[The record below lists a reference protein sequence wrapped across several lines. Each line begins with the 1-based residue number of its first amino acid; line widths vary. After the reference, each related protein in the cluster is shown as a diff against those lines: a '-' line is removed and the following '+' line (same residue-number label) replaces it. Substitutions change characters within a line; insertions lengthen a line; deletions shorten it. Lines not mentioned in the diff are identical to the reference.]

1 MGIDPA
7 IYLDPA
13 IRNWVVIP
21 LVAVMVLVGICR
33 HYVVILIQSESL
45 QNKEELGY
53 HNTLGRSSRLRMNG
67 HWLRKDSFFN
77 RKAFFTNKDDGLLR
91 GKDVRSGAVNPM
103 MNPDGMV
110 GMMKNN
116 MVYMIP
122 NMGMMAFVSYFFSG
136 FVVCKMPFPLTS
148 RFKMM
153 LQRGI
158 DLGTLEVS
166 YVSSLSWYFLVMFGL
181 RGFFSLIL
189 GEGSGADEAR
199 MMQAQM
205 GMGGGMNMQFDP
217 KKAFTNEAD
226 SLDLVPHT
234 FVLDD
239 VEKRLLGKKYPL
251 SYDTGD
257 KAGGSGNAS
266 GRLNPMD
273 RLRRGRK

>member
-33 HYVVILIQSESL
+33 HYVMELMKTEKL
-45 QNKEELGY
+45 QDKEELGY
-53 HNTLGRSSRLRMNG
+53 HQTLARSGRLAMNG
-67 HWLRKDSFFN
+67 HWLRKESFFN
-77 RKAFFTNKDDGLLR
+77 RKSFFTNKQDGVLR
-91 GKDVRSGAVNPM
+91 KKVRAGPPNPM
-103 MNPDGMV
+103 TNPDGMM

-116 MVYMIP
+116 MAFMIP

-136 FVVCKMPFPLTS
+136 FVVVKIPFPLTS

-153 LQRGI
+153 CQRGI

-181 RGFFSLIL
+181 SGFFNLVL
-189 GEGSGADEAR
+189 GAGSGADEAR

-205 GMGGGMNMQFDP
+205 GMGGGVNMQFDP
-217 KKAFTNEAD
+217 AKAFTTSAD
-226 SLDLVPHT
+226 SLDLVPHS
-234 FVLDD
+234 FILED
-239 VEKRLLGKKYPL
+239 VEKKLLGKKYP
-251 SYDTGD
+251 SSANGG
-257 KAGGSGNAS
+257 AGAGNAS

-273 RLRRGRK
+273 RLRSRGRK